1 MWPLKVLIPCYLAGI
16 IWYGAIVPN
25 IDGSA
30 SSKIFLVGLSILY
43 WCRVLLA
50 YLQKEN
56 NKGYIFYI
64 IILFLSPFI
73 WAGIVARV
81 DGSGLHLF

>member
-16 IWYGAIVPN
+16 ILYGAIVPN
-25 IDGSA
+25 IDSSVA
-30 SSKIFLVGLSILY
+30 SKIFLIGLSILY

-50 YLQKEN
+50 YLRKEN

-64 IILFLSPFI
+64 IIIVISPYI
-73 WAGIVARV
+73 WAGIVMCVR
-81 DGSGLHLF
+81 GSVLSLF

>member
-16 IWYGAIVPN
+16 ILYGAVVPN
-25 IDGSA
+25 IDSSGA
-30 SSKIFLVGLSILY
+30 SKIFLIGLSILY

-50 YLQKEN
+50 YLRKEN

-64 IILFLSPFI
+64 IILFLSPYI
-73 WAGIVARV
+73 WAAIVAGV
-81 DGSGLHLF
+81 DRSGLHLF